1 MKIWQL
7 STATHAKVTQEAFKP
22 SSKQQSTLTIN
33 SLQEFK
39 HLALSDDLDADSLI
53 FGLFVAVTD
62 RHIDQT

>member
-1 MKIWQL
+1 MAAVNSNTCKGYSRSLQ
-7 STATHAKVTQEAFKP
+7 TKFKATK
-22 SSKQQSTLTIN
+22 TLTIN